1 MFSDLY
7 LVAFFHN
14 HLKNSKEINVLMF
27 SDILLVRVKH
37 IIYKNLKG
45 YQEYSLI
52 PHVLL
57 FSFLFSVPTT

>member
-7 LVAFFHN
+7 LVAFFH
-14 HLKNSKEINVLMF
+14 HLKNSKDISVLMF

-37 IIYKNLKG
+37 TIYKKLKY
-45 YQEYSLI
+45 YQKYSLI
-52 PHVLL
+52 PLVLL